1 MFVLSS
7 VAVEEIKV
15 ESEIG
20 KERKKEKEEEKKS
33 QQQKKERTIQRGV
46 RGRAGCF

>member
-1 MFVLSS
+1 MFLLSS

-15 ESEIG
+15 ESEIV

-33 QQQKKERTIQRGV
+33 EQ
-46 RGRAGCF
+46 